1 MVRDVVRRR
10 LARMLM
16 NLIDFRLPATG
27 FASPLVLWTACHER
41 GQRMAQLLSRLLEHW
56 TAEGPSEHVNVTA
69 VDVRRYFDEAAPRH
83 HQDEDVD
90 LFPRLLRRLD
100 ISGTT
105 ESDRLSDLIKRLDTE
120 HREMETLWPATRAA
134 TILASKARTSRRI
147 SASRPSSKRCSPC
160 TGMKAWRASVA
171 SGSTTRCGAARQR
184 TLPACIKCLGVITCR
199 AAAITCGPWF
209 KV

>member
-1 MVRDVVRRR
+1 
-10 LARMLM
+10 MLM

-56 TAEGPSEHVNVTA
+56 TAQGPSEHVNVTA
-69 VDVRRYFDEAAPRH
+69 VDVRRYFDEAATRH

-120 HREMETLWPATRAA
+120 HREMETLWPAMRAA
-134 TILASKARTSRRI
+134 IDHCTRQPLRPDHPSLLQRFIDGCIGHHSAEEMLILPMAQLALQPIDHAELGASMAARRGTTW
-147 SASRPSSKRCSPC
+147 AVLGSRP
-160 TGMKAWRASVA
+160 
-171 SGSTTRCGAARQR
+171 
-184 TLPACIKCLGVITCR
+184 
-199 AAAITCGPWF
+199 
-209 KV
+209 